1 MNEFLCLIVDDEPAL
16 RTYLQALLQGK
27 GIRSLQAGNAVDALR
42 ILQKLG
48 GKIDL
53 LISDIQMPGDMDGV
67 DLAYSVRNSFSSVPV
82 ILISSDIT
90 EAPPG
95 FPFIRKPFRSDSL
108 LTLVARIL
116 NGNLVRGAG

>member
-16 RTYLQALLQGK
+16 RTYLQVLLQGR
-27 GIRSLQAGNAVDALR
+27 GIRSLEAGNAVDALR
-42 ILQKLG
+42 ILRKLD

-67 DLAYSVRNSFSSVPV
+67 DLAYSVNSFSSVSV

-95 FPFIRKPFRSDSL
+95 FPFIPKPFRSDSI
-108 LTLVARIL
+108 LTLVDKTL
-116 NGNLVRGAG
+116 NGILVRGAG